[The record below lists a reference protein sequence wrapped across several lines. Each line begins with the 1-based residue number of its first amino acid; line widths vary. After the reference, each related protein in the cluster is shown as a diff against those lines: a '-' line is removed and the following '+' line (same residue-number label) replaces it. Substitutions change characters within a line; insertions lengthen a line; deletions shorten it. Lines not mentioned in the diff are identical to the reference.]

1 MRSVVT
7 RLNPLVLMSFGLAS
21 LLGSF
26 AVRDATSAAAA
37 VVAYAV
43 AAVVFLPAWRYPV
56 LCLALCSVSAVLVAV
71 SAWRLGNGDHAP
83 VAAARIL
90 VLAWPGSV
98 MIGFVDPSALGD
110 HVAQRLR
117 VPARFV
123 ASFVAVIQRMTDL
136 SATWQQ
142 LDRTRRVRAMG
153 PGRSPLAWVRHAG
166 SMTFGMLASSLR
178 GAGRMSIAM
187 DARGFATAQHR
198 TWAEPATWTRLDS
211 AGLGVAVALGIV
223 PVVARLA
230 S

>member
-1 MRSVVT
+1 MRSLVT

-21 LLGSF
+21 LAGSF
-26 AVRDATSAAAA
+26 AVRDARSAVAA
-37 VVAYAV
+37 VVAYTV
-43 AAVVFLPAWRYPV
+43 AAVVLLPSWRYPL
-56 LCLALCSVSAVLVAV
+56 LCLALCGVSAALVAV
-71 SAWRLGNGDHAP
+71 SAWRLGNADHAP

-117 VPARFV
+117 VPSRFV
-123 ASFVAVIQRMTDL
+123 ASFVAVLQRMTDF
-136 SATWQQ
+136 STTWQQ

-153 PGRSPLAWVRHAG
+153 PGRNPFAWVRHAG

-187 DARGFATAQHR
+187 DARGFATAHRR
-198 TWAEPATWTRLDS
+198 TWAEPAPWTRLDS
-211 AGLGVAVALGIV
+211 AGLAAAVLLGAVPALAHLV
-223 PVVARLA
+223 
-230 S
+230 

>member
-26 AVRDATSAAAA
+26 AVRDAPSAVAA
-37 VVAYAV
+37 VLAYAV
-43 AAVVFLPAWRYPV
+43 AAVVFLPSWRYPL

-110 HVAQRLR
+110 HAAQRLR

-136 SATWQQ
+136 SSTWQQ

-153 PGRSPLAWVRHAG
+153 PGGNPLAWVRHAG

-187 DARGFATAQHR
+187 DARGFATAQRR
-198 TWAEPATWTRLDS
+198 TWAEPATWTRIDS
-211 AGLGVAVALGIV
+211 AGFAAALVLGAV

>member
-1 MRSVVT
+1 MRGAVT
-7 RLNPLVLMSFGLAS
+7 RLNPLVLMSFGVAS

-26 AVRDATSAAAA
+26 AVRDASSAVAA
-37 VVAYAV
+37 VLAYAV
-43 AAVVFLPAWRYPV
+43 AAVVFLPSWRYPLV
-56 LCLALCSVSAVLVAV
+56 CLALCGVSAVLVAV

-110 HVAQRLR
+110 HAAQRLR

-123 ASFVAVIQRMTDL
+123 ASFVAVVQRMTDF

-153 PGRSPLAWVRHAG
+153 PGRNPLAWVRHAG

-187 DARGFATAQHR
+187 DARGFATASGR
-198 TWAEPATWTRLDS
+198 TWALPAPWTRLDS
-211 AGLGVAVALGIV
+211 AGLVMAVALGAV
-223 PVVARLA
+223 PAIARLA
-230 S
+230 T